1 CLIFHSVDCFNST
14 TTTTIPATR
23 QGEEGKEQHPRSVP
37 SHPYP
42 FESGRDRDT
51 QRATEKDGKETM
63 TEKRRIADIA
73 GVSVPGLYPRPGQF
87 RSSHSCRTLIHR
99 SIQPSAANPIPSRLL
114 LHRSQPMTARIFV
127 DMHWQAKGGLA
138 SLQGIRK
145 IAVFVVCRK
154 FPPTR
159 LLHRDCGTFSPKA
172 PKVGWDFPGSSGKR
186 NSIALCSDRT
196 TAEHSKKERRAV
208 EHGTES
214 ESS

>member
-1 CLIFHSVDCFNST
+1 RHGKAKKERNS
-14 TTTTIPATR
+14 IP
-23 QGEEGKEQHPRSVP
+23 VP
-37 SHPYP
+37 SHPIHTP
-42 FESGRDRDT
+42 SNQEETETHREP
-51 QRATEKDGKETM
+51 QRKTM

-73 GVSVPGLYPRPGQF
+73 GVSVPGLYPHPGQF